1 MQGALISHL
10 SPMSAISSRLP
21 PIHCLLAFEARA
33 RLESGV
39 LVAKELNITPSA
51 VSHRIRQLEDFT
63 NLTLFTKVNG
73 NIVLTP
79 DGQSYLETVR
89 GALYALSYFP
99 SRGRAARPKQK
110 LRLSSPPTFAA
121 RILVPRLADIR
132 EQFPAIEVDIQ
143 LSVPL
148 IGAKAEPAD
157 IDFRFGDGNYPGRTV
172 VKVLD
177 EKVVAVCHP
186 EFTRRHGPFKKVA
199 DLRPDH
205 LLRCSIDPWRPWFQA
220 AGLDWS
226 EPESHFSFSD
236 VGLFADAA
244 AHEAGIA
251 LVRPS
256 MVEEHIESGRLAVL
270 FPSIMAAPY
279 YAYYATCTPESYQR
293 PEVEA
298 FIRWLEDHLY
308 DPASRY
314 KLPRK
319 PVRRASVA

>member
-1 MQGALISHL
+1 
-10 SPMSAISSRLP
+10 MSAISTRLP

-33 RLESGV
+33 RLKSGV

-51 VSHRIRQLEDFT
+51 VTHRIRQLEDFT
-63 NLTLFTKVNG
+63 NLTLFTKVSG

-89 GALYALSYFP
+89 GALYALSYF
-99 SRGRAARPKQK
+99 SARGRAAEKLK

-121 RILVPRLADIR
+121 HILIPRLEKIR
-132 EQFPAIEVDIQ
+132 AQFPALQIDIQ

-157 IDFRFGDGNYPGRTV
+157 IDFRFGDGNYPGRSV
-172 VKVLD
+172 IKVLD
-177 EKVVAVCHP
+177 EKVIAVCHP
-186 EFTRRHGPFKKVA
+186 EFAQKHGPFRKFS
-199 DLRPDH
+199 DLH
-205 LLRCSIDPWRPWFQA
+205 SEYLLRCSIDPWRPWFQA

-226 EPESHFSFSD
+226 EPESHFVFSD

-244 AHEAGIA
+244 VHQSGIA

-256 MVEEHIESGRLAVL
+256 LVQEYLDSGRLCVL

-293 PEVEA
+293 PEIEQ
-298 FIRWLEDHLY
+298 FIQWLEHDLY
-308 DPASRY
+308 DPSSRY
-314 KLPRK
+314 RMPKK
-319 PVRRASVA
+319 PVRKASVS

>member
-1 MQGALISHL
+1 
-10 SPMSAISSRLP
+10 MSAISTRLP

-33 RLESGV
+33 RLKSGV

-51 VSHRIRQLEDFT
+51 VTHRIRQLEGFT
-63 NLTLFTKVNG
+63 SLTLFTKVGG
-73 NIVLTP
+73 NVVLTP

-89 GALYALSYFP
+89 GALYALSYF
-99 SRGRAARPKQK
+99 SARARPEKLR

-121 RILVPRLADIR
+121 RILIPRLEKIR
-132 EQFPAIEVDIQ
+132 IQFPALQIDIQ

-172 VKVLD
+172 IKVLD

-186 EFTRRHGPFKKVA
+186 EFAQKHGPFKRSS
-199 DLRPDH
+199 DLRSEH
-205 LLRCSIDPWRPWFQA
+205 LLRCSIDPWRPWFLA

-226 EPESHFSFSD
+226 EPDSTFAFSD

-244 AHEAGIA
+244 AHQAGIG

-256 MVEEHIESGRLAVL
+256 LVQEYFDSGRLCVL
-270 FPSIMAAPY
+270 LPSIMAAPY
-279 YAYYATCTPESYQR
+279 YAYYATCTPESHQR
-293 PEVEA
+293 PDVEQ
-298 FIRWLEDHLY
+298 FIQWLAQDLY
-308 DPASRY
+308 DPGSRY
-314 KLPRK
+314 RMPKKPLRK
-319 PVRRASVA
+319 ASVG